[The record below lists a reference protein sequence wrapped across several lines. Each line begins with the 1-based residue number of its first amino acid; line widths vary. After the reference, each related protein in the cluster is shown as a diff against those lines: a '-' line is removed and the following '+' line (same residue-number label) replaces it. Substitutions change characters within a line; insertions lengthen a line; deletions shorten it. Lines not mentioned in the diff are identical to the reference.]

1 LSEAIARRGLLL
13 VLSSPSG
20 GGKTSIGRALR
31 VTDPNLGLSV
41 SLTTRPPREGEV
53 DGKDYYFVD
62 EATFLAAVRDGRLI
76 EHAEVFG
83 ARYGTPRAPVEAAL
97 AEGRDLLFDID
108 WQGTR
113 QLRASLPEDV
123 VSVFILP
130 PSMAEL
136 ERRLRARRL
145 DDDAA
150 VTRRMARAASEIAHW
165 DEYGYVVVNRDF
177 DLSVAAVRS
186 ILAAERLKRTRQTG
200 LAHFV
205 AGLLA

>member
-1 LSEAIARRGLLL
+1 LSDGIARRGLLL

-41 SLTTRPPREGEV
+41 SLTTRPPRDGET
-53 DGKDYYFVD
+53 DGKDYHFVD
-62 EATFLAAVRDGRLI
+62 EATFLAAVREGRLI

-108 WQGTR
+108 WQGMR
-113 QLRASLPEDV
+113 QLRAALPEDV

-145 DDDAA
+145 DDEGTVA
-150 VTRRMARAASEIAHW
+150 RRMGRAASEIAHW
-165 DEYGYVVVNRDF
+165 DEYGYVIVNRDF
-177 DLSVAAVRS
+177 DLSVASVRA

>member
-1 LSEAIARRGLLL
+1 LSDGIARRGLLL

-31 VTDPNLGLSV
+31 VTDANLGLSV
-41 SLTTRPPREGEV
+41 SLTTRAPRDGEV
-53 DGKDYYFVD
+53 DGKDYHFVD
-62 EATFLAAVRDGRLI
+62 EATFLAAAREGRLI

-97 AEGRDLLFDID
+97 ADGRDLLFDID

-113 QLRASLPEDV
+113 QLRESLPEDV

-145 DDDAA
+145 DDDATVA
-150 VTRRMARAASEIAHW
+150 RRMDRAASEIAHW

-177 DLSVAAVRS
+177 DLSVAAVRA

>member
-1 LSEAIARRGLLL
+1 MSDGIARRGLLL

-53 DGKDYYFVD
+53 DGKDYHFVD
-62 EATFLAAVRDGRLI
+62 EASFLAAVRDGALI

-83 ARYGTPRAPVEAAL
+83 ARYGTPRAPVEQAL
-97 AEGRDLLFDID
+97 GEGRDLLFDID

-113 QLRASLPEDV
+113 QLRESLPEDV

-145 DDDAA
+145 DDDAT
-150 VTRRMARAASEIAHW
+150 VTRRMNRAAAEIVHW

>member
-1 LSEAIARRGLLL
+1 LSDGIARRGLLL

-41 SLTTRPPREGEV
+41 SLTTRPPREGET
-53 DGKDYYFVD
+53 DGKDYHFVD
-62 EATFLAAVRDGRLI
+62 EAAFLAAVREGRLI

-113 QLRASLPEDV
+113 QLREALPEDV

-145 DDDAA
+145 DDDAT
-150 VTRRMARAASEIAHW
+150 VTRRMSRAAAEIAHW
-165 DEYGYVVVNRDF
+165 DEYGYVIVNRDF
-177 DLSVAAVRS
+177 DLSVGAVRS
-186 ILAAERLKRTRQTG
+186 ILAAERLKRSRQTG

>member
-1 LSEAIARRGLLL
+1 MSDGIARRGLLL

-31 VTDPNLGLSV
+31 VTDPNLGLSI

-53 DGKDYYFVD
+53 DGKDYHFVD
-62 EATFLAAVRDGRLI
+62 EATFLAAARKGRLI

-83 ARYGTPRAPVEAAL
+83 ARYGTPRAPVEQAL
-97 AEGRDLLFDID
+97 AEGHDLLFDID

-113 QLRASLPEDV
+113 QLRESLPEDV

-145 DDDAA
+145 DDDAT
-150 VTRRMARAASEIAHW
+150 VTRRMGRAAAEIAHW

-186 ILAAERLKRTRQTG
+186 ILAAERLRRTRQTG

>member
-1 LSEAIARRGLLL
+1 MSDGIARRGLLL

-41 SLTTRPPREGEV
+41 SLTTRPPREGET
-53 DGKDYYFVD
+53 DGKDYHFVD
-62 EATFLAAVRDGRLI
+62 EAAFLAAVREGRLI

-113 QLRASLPEDV
+113 QLREALPEDV

-145 DDDAA
+145 DDDAT
-150 VTRRMARAASEIAHW
+150 VTRRMSRAAAEIAHW
-165 DEYGYVVVNRDF
+165 DEYGYVIVNRDF
-177 DLSVAAVRS
+177 DLSVGAVRS
-186 ILAAERLKRTRQTG
+186 ILAAERLKRSRQTG

>member
-1 LSEAIARRGLLL
+1 LSDGIARRGLLL

-41 SLTTRPPREGEV
+41 SLTTRPPREGET
-53 DGKDYYFVD
+53 DGKDYHFVD
-62 EATFLAAVRDGRLI
+62 EATFLAAVREGRLI

-113 QLRASLPEDV
+113 QLREALPEDV

-145 DDDAA
+145 DDEAT
-150 VTRRMARAASEIAHW
+150 VTRRMSRAAAEIAHW
-165 DEYGYVVVNRDF
+165 DEYGYVIVNRDF
-177 DLSVAAVRS
+177 DLSVGAVRS
-186 ILAAERLKRTRQTG
+186 ILAAERLKRSRQTG

>member
-1 LSEAIARRGLLL
+1 MSDGIARRGLLL

-41 SLTTRPPREGEV
+41 SLTTRPPREGET
-53 DGKDYYFVD
+53 DGKDYHFVD
-62 EATFLAAVRDGRLI
+62 EAAFLAAVREGRLI

-113 QLRASLPEDV
+113 QLREALPEDV

-145 DDDAA
+145 DDEAT
-150 VTRRMARAASEIAHW
+150 VTRRMSRAAAEIAHW
-165 DEYGYVVVNRDF
+165 DEYGYVIVNRDF
-177 DLSVAAVRS
+177 DLSVGAVRS
-186 ILAAERLKRTRQTG
+186 ILAAERLKRSRQTG

>member
-1 LSEAIARRGLLL
+1 MSDGIARRGLLL

-31 VTDPNLGLSV
+31 VTDANLGLSV
-41 SLTTRPPREGEV
+41 SLTTRAPRDGEV
-53 DGKDYYFVD
+53 DGKDYHFVD
-62 EATFLAAVRDGRLI
+62 EATFLAAAREGRLI

-97 AEGRDLLFDID
+97 ADGRDLLFDID

-113 QLRASLPEDV
+113 QIRESLPEDV

-145 DDDAA
+145 DDDATVA
-150 VTRRMARAASEIAHW
+150 RRMDRAASEIAHW

>member
-1 LSEAIARRGLLL
+1 MSDGIARRGLLL

-31 VTDPNLGLSV
+31 VTDANLGLSV

-53 DGKDYYFVD
+53 DGKDYHFVD
-62 EATFLAAVRDGRLI
+62 ADAFDAAAREGRLI

-113 QLRASLPEDV
+113 QLREALPEDV

-145 DDDAA
+145 DDDATVA
-150 VTRRMARAASEIAHW
+150 RRMGRAAAEIAHW
-165 DEYGYVVVNRDF
+165 DEYAYVVVNRDF
-177 DLSVAAVRS
+177 DLSVASVRA
-186 ILAAERLKRTRQTG
+186 ILAAERLRRTRQTG

>member
-1 LSEAIARRGLLL
+1 MSDGIARRGLLL

-41 SLTTRPPREGEV
+41 SLTTRPPREGET
-53 DGKDYYFVD
+53 DGKDYHFVD
-62 EATFLAAVRDGRLI
+62 EAAFLAAVREGRLI

-113 QLRASLPEDV
+113 QLRDSLPDDV

-145 DDDAA
+145 DDEAT
-150 VTRRMARAASEIAHW
+150 VTRRMGRAAAEIAHW

-177 DLSVAAVRS
+177 DLSVGAVRS
-186 ILAAERLKRTRQTG
+186 ILAAERLKRSRQTG

>member
-1 LSEAIARRGLLL
+1 MPNEIARRGILL

-31 VTDPNLGLSV
+31 VNDPNLELSV
-41 SLTTRPPREGEV
+41 SLTTRPPRPGEI
-53 DGKDYYFVD
+53 DGKDYRFVSEARFD
-62 EATFLAAVRDGRLI
+62 EAVCNGELI

-83 ARYGTPRAPVEAAL
+83 ARYGTPRLPVEAAL

-113 QLRASLPEDV
+113 QLRAVLPEDV

-136 ERRLRARRL
+136 ERRLRARRA
-145 DDDAA
+145 DDEAT
-150 VTRRMARAASEIAHW
+150 VRRRMDKAAAEIAHW
-165 DEYGYVVVNRDF
+165 AEYGYVIVNRDF
-177 DLSVAAVRS
+177 DFAVASVRA

-200 LAHFV
+200 LASFV
-205 AGLLA
+205 SALLA

>member
-1 LSEAIARRGLLL
+1 LSDGITRRGLLL

-31 VTDPNLGLSV
+31 VTDANLGLSV
-41 SLTTRPPREGEV
+41 SLTTRAPREGEV
-53 DGKDYYFVD
+53 DGKDYHFVD
-62 EATFLAAVRDGRLI
+62 EATFLAAAGDGALI

-83 ARYGTPRAPVEAAL
+83 ARYGTPRAPVEQAL

-113 QLRASLPEDV
+113 QLREALPEDV

-145 DDDAA
+145 DDDATVA
-150 VTRRMARAASEIAHW
+150 RRMGRAASEIAHW
-165 DEYGYVVVNRDF
+165 DEYSYVVVNRDF
-177 DLSVAAVRS
+177 DLSVGAVRS
-186 ILAAERLKRTRQTG
+186 ILAAERLRRTRQTG

>member
-1 LSEAIARRGLLL
+1 M
-13 VLSSPSG
+13 LSSPSG

-31 VTDPNLGLSV
+31 VTDANLGLSV
-41 SLTTRPPREGEV
+41 SLTTRAPRVGEI
-53 DGKDYYFVD
+53 DGKDYHFAD
-62 EATFLAAVRDGRLI
+62 DAAFDIAVRDGLLI

-108 WQGTR
+108 WQGTH
-113 QLRASLPEDV
+113 QLREALPGDV

-145 DDDAA
+145 DDDAT
-150 VTRRMARAASEIAHW
+150 VTRRMGRAAAEIAHW
-165 DEYGYVVVNRDF
+165 DEYAYAVVNHDF
-177 DLSVAAVRS
+177 DLSVASVRA
-186 ILAAERLKRTRQTG
+186 ILAAERLRRTRQTG
-200 LAHFV
+200 LARFV

>member
-1 LSEAIARRGLLL
+1 LSDGIARRGLLL

-41 SLTTRPPREGEV
+41 SLTTRAPREGEV
-53 DGKDYYFVD
+53 DGKDYHFVD
-62 EATFLAAVRDGRLI
+62 EASFLAAVRDGRLI

-113 QLRASLPEDV
+113 QLCASLPEDV

-145 DDDAA
+145 DDEAT
-150 VTRRMARAASEIAHW
+150 VSRRMARAASEIAHW

-186 ILAAERLKRTRQTG
+186 ILAAERLKRARQTG

>member
-1 LSEAIARRGLLL
+1 LSDGIARRGLLL

-41 SLTTRPPREGEV
+41 SLTTRPPREGET
-53 DGKDYYFVD
+53 DGKDYHFVD
-62 EATFLAAVRDGRLI
+62 EAAFLAAVREGRLI

-113 QLRASLPEDV
+113 QLREALPEDV

-145 DDDAA
+145 DDDAT
-150 VTRRMARAASEIAHW
+150 VTRRMSRAAAEIAHW
-165 DEYGYVVVNRDF
+165 DEYGYVIVNRDF
-177 DLSVAAVRS
+177 DLSVGAVRS

>member
-1 LSEAIARRGLLL
+1 MSDGIARRGLLL

-41 SLTTRPPREGEV
+41 SLTTRPPREGET
-53 DGKDYYFVD
+53 DGKDYHFVD
-62 EATFLAAVRDGRLI
+62 EAAFLAAVREGRLI

-83 ARYGTPRAPVEAAL
+83 ARYGTPRAPVEQAL

-113 QLRASLPEDV
+113 QLREALPEDV

-145 DDDAA
+145 DDEAT
-150 VTRRMARAASEIAHW
+150 VTRRMSRAATEIAHW
-165 DEYGYVVVNRDF
+165 DEYGYVIVNRDF
-177 DLSVAAVRS
+177 DLSVASVRS
-186 ILAAERLKRTRQTG
+186 ILAAERLKRSRQTG

>member
-1 LSEAIARRGLLL
+1 MSDGIARRGLLL

-41 SLTTRPPREGEV
+41 SLTTRPAREGEV
-53 DGKDYYFVD
+53 DGKDYHFVD
-62 EATFLAAVRDGRLI
+62 EANFLAAAREGALI

-113 QLRASLPEDV
+113 QLCESLPEDV

-145 DDDAA
+145 DDDTT
-150 VTRRMARAASEIAHW
+150 VTRRMGRAAAEIAHW

-200 LAHFV
+200 LSAFV
-205 AGLLA
+205 ADLLG

>member
-1 LSEAIARRGLLL
+1 LSDGIARRGLLL

-41 SLTTRPPREGEV
+41 SLTTRPPRDGET
-53 DGKDYYFVD
+53 DGKDYHFVD
-62 EATFLAAVRDGRLI
+62 EATFLAAVREGRLI

-113 QLRASLPEDV
+113 QLRAALPEDV

-145 DDDAA
+145 DDEGTVA
-150 VTRRMARAASEIAHW
+150 RRMGRAASEIAHW
-165 DEYGYVVVNRDF
+165 DEYGYVIVNRDF
-177 DLSVAAVRS
+177 DLSVASVRA

>member
-1 LSEAIARRGLLL
+1 LSDGIARRGLLL

-41 SLTTRPPREGEV
+41 SLTTRPPREGET
-53 DGKDYYFVD
+53 DGKDYHFVD
-62 EATFLAAVRDGRLI
+62 EATFLAAVREGRLI

-113 QLRASLPEDV
+113 QLRAALPEDV

-145 DDDAA
+145 DDEDTVA
-150 VTRRMARAASEIAHW
+150 RRMARAAAEIAHW
-165 DEYGYVVVNRDF
+165 DEYGYVIVNRDF
-177 DLSVAAVRS
+177 DLSVASVRA

>member
-1 LSEAIARRGLLL
+1 MSDGIARRGLLL

-31 VTDPNLGLSV
+31 VTDANLGLSV
-41 SLTTRPPREGEV
+41 SLTTRAPRDGET
-53 DGKDYYFVD
+53 DGKDYHFVD
-62 EATFLAAVRDGRLI
+62 EATFLAAVRDGALI

-113 QLRASLPEDV
+113 QLRGSLPEDV

-145 DDDAA
+145 DDEAT
-150 VTRRMARAASEIAHW
+150 VTRRMGRAASEIAHW

-186 ILAAERLKRTRQTG
+186 ILAAERLKRARQTG

>member
-1 LSEAIARRGLLL
+1 LSDGIARRGLLL

-53 DGKDYYFVD
+53 DGKDYHFVD
-62 EATFLAAVRDGRLI
+62 EASFLAAAREGRLI

-113 QLRASLPEDV
+113 RLREVLPEDV

-145 DDDAA
+145 DDDATVA
-150 VTRRMARAASEIAHW
+150 RRMNRAAAEIAHW

-186 ILAAERLKRTRQTG
+186 ILAAERLKRARQIG
-200 LAHFV
+200 LGHFV

>member
-1 LSEAIARRGLLL
+1 LSDGIARRGLLL

-41 SLTTRPPREGEV
+41 SLTTRPPRDGET
-53 DGKDYYFVD
+53 DGKDYHFVD
-62 EATFLAAVRDGRLI
+62 EEAFLAAVREGRLI

-113 QLRASLPEDV
+113 QLRAALPEDV

-145 DDDAA
+145 DDEGTVA
-150 VTRRMARAASEIAHW
+150 RRMGRAASEIAHW
-165 DEYGYVVVNRDF
+165 DEYGYVIVNRDF
-177 DLSVAAVRS
+177 DLSVASVRA

>member
-1 LSEAIARRGLLL
+1 LSDGIARRGLLL

-41 SLTTRPPREGEV
+41 SLTTRPPRDGET
-53 DGKDYYFVD
+53 DGKDYHFVD
-62 EATFLAAVRDGRLI
+62 EATFLAAVREGRLI

-113 QLRASLPEDV
+113 QLRAALPEDV

-145 DDDAA
+145 DDEGTVA
-150 VTRRMARAASEIAHW
+150 RRMGRAASEIAHW
-165 DEYGYVVVNRDF
+165 DEYGYVIVNRDF
-177 DLSVAAVRS
+177 DLSVASVRS